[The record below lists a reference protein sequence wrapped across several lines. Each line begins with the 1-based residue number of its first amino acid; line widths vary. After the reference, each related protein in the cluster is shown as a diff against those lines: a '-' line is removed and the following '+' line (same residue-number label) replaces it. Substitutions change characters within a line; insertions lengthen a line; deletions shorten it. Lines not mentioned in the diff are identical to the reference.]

1 MMSHVS
7 HINKDSSLRNIY
19 KAVGSNL
26 IVVRPKKEMHQS
38 IRNLPVWWRKQLASV
53 QSTLSMR
60 SMLLLGGSGGMP
72 PRKIL
77 KNRCSEIASES
88 IFVKIEIK

>member
-1 MMSHVS
+1 MRLL
-7 HINKDSSLRNIY
+7 N
-19 KAVGSNL
+19 
-26 IVVRPKKEMHQS
+26 
-38 IRNLPVWWRKQLASV
+38 SV

-88 IFVKIEIK
+88 IFCQLLLVVIIIMVS